1 MRTAAL
7 LAAFLGW
14 GIGGFAASAAS
25 PGFGF
30 LVGLGVGAGLMLIE
44 RSKHE

>member
-1 MRTAAL
+1 MRLAAL

-14 GIGGFAASAAS
+14 GVVGFAASSAS

-30 LVGLGVGAGLMLIE
+30 LVGLGVGAGLMLIGKE
-44 RSKHE
+44 K